1 MTLARQIQALRKE
14 KGLSQEELG
23 EKLGVARQSV
33 SKWESG
39 ATIPELDK
47 LIAMSRLFGVS
58 VGSILG
64 LEETGEPERELTE
77 RELEALEAIAG
88 RLTPPAAE
96 PKKRKRWPY
105 ALAALVVAAALG
117 ALLGRIN
124 GLENQIH
131 GLRSN
136 LSDVQNTVSR
146 EVGSIGSQVRR
157 ILEEQNRVTAGE
169 SYEVTGMDLLNN
181 KVTFALTAT
190 PREYR
195 EGMRAVFSAV
205 GDFEAVEVPGV
216 LGAGQTFTGS
226 LTCPL
231 TDDITLSVGF
241 VTEEST
247 VTQQLGQ
254 EGYLLSG
261 AQLDMRGDLSW
272 TVSYRDGVGSLTRLQ
287 AGVWEAGSGWY
298 HDGSAWRELTPEKAE
313 LRLWKNRAV
322 VWSEAREELERG
334 LAVEE
339 LSIPTEGLE
348 PAPGDRL
355 ILSVRYTDTAGRE
368 VETFLDG
375 FWITQEKELERIDP
389 REETGSAYPWE

>member
-368 VETFLDG
+368 TETFLDG

>member
-1 MTLARQIQALRKE
+1 MTLAQQIQALRKE

-39 ATIPELDK
+39 ATVPELDK

-88 RLTPPAAE
+88 RLTPPEAE

-124 GLENQIH
+124 GLENQIQ

-169 SYEVTGMDLLNN
+169 GYEVTGMDLLNN

-298 HDGSAWRELTPEKAE
+298 HDGSEWRELTLEKAE
-313 LRLWKNRAV
+313 LRLWKNDAV

-368 VETFLDG
+368 TETFLDG
-375 FWITQEKELERIDP
+375 FWITQEKEPKRIDP